1 MARAPLHREA
11 FETRCGNGAARVY
24 DVRFPEDVE
33 LQRLIFALVLASACG
48 AAAQSYPV
56 KPVRMIVGF
65 APGGGT
71 DVTARVIV
79 QALSDGLGQRVVID
93 NRPGANGVLGSE
105 LTAKAPAD
113 GYTILMVNSGHT
125 VNPGMYQKLPYDTIR
140 DFAPVSL
147 VMTISNLLVIHPSLP
162 VKTLPEFVRLA
173 LARPGA
179 INYGSGGHGASS
191 HLAMELLKKA
201 TKTDLVHVP
210 YKSGGVSATAL
221 LAGEVAVSFNTIP
234 SALQYVKA
242 GRLRAIGVS
251 SLQRSISVPEVP
263 TIAEQGYPGFSAS
276 GLAGLVAPAG
286 TPADIVARLNAE
298 VVKLLKQPKV
308 VEQCLALGL
317 DPVGDSP
324 AEFAQFI
331 RSDMEKWTR
340 LTRDL
345 NLKLE

>member
-1 MARAPLHREA
+1 MIDWRGVLLLLVCGSGQAQMYPAR
-11 FETRCGNGAARVY
+11 
-24 DVRFPEDVE
+24 
-33 LQRLIFALVLASACG
+33 
-48 AAAQSYPV
+48 
-56 KPVRMIVGF
+56 PVRMIVGF

-93 NRPGANGVLGSE
+93 NRPGANGVVGTE
-105 LTAKAPAD
+105 MTARAAPD
-113 GYTILMVNSGHT
+113 GYTLLMVISGHT

-140 DFAPVSL
+140 DFAPISL
-147 VMTISNLLVIHPSLP
+147 VMMISNLLVIHPSLP

-173 LARPGA
+173 RAKPGA

-191 HLAMELLKKA
+191 HLGMELFNRTAKI
-201 TKTDLVHVP
+201 DLVHVP

-234 SALQYVKA
+234 SALAYVKA
-242 GRLRAIGVS
+242 GRLRATGVS
-251 SLQRSISVPEVP
+251 SLKRSISVPEVP
-263 TIAEQGYPGFSAS
+263 TIAEMGYPGFSAS

-286 TPADIVARLNAE
+286 TPAEIIERLNAE
-298 VVKLLKQPKV
+298 VVKLLKHPKV
-308 VEQCLALGL
+308 IEQCLALGL
-317 DPVGDSP
+317 DPVGDTP

-331 RSDMEKWTR
+331 RADLDKWTR

-345 NLKLE
+345 KLKLE

>member
-1 MARAPLHREA
+1 MGPRDGFMMRVMLRELITLSCGIALLAAMPL
-11 FETRCGNGAARVY
+11 
-24 DVRFPEDVE
+24 
-33 LQRLIFALVLASACG
+33 Q
-48 AAAQSYPV
+48 AQSYPS

-93 NRPGANGVLGSE
+93 NRPGANGVLGTE
-105 LTAKAPAD
+105 LTAKAPPD

-125 VNPGMYQKLPYDTIR
+125 VNPGMYQKLPYDTLR
-140 DFAPVSL
+140 DFAPISL
-147 VMTISNLLVIHPSLP
+147 VMTIANLLVIHPSLP
-162 VKTLPEFVRLA
+162 VRTLPAFVRLA
-173 LARPGA
+173 RARPGA

-191 HLAMELLKKA
+191 HLAMELLKK
-201 TKTDLVHVP
+201 TTQTDLVHVP

-251 SLQRSISVPEVP
+251 SLQRSISVPEVA

-286 TPADIVARLNAE
+286 TPADVIARLNAE

-308 VEQCLALGL
+308 VEQCLTLGL

-331 RSDMEKWTR
+331 RSDMDKWMK
-340 LTRDL
+340 LTRAL
-345 NLKLE
+345 NLTMQ

>member
-1 MARAPLHREA
+1 MRFVTSLRWLMLLLV
-11 FETRCGNGAARVY
+11 CGGA
-24 DVRFPEDVE
+24 
-33 LQRLIFALVLASACG
+33 Q
-48 AAAQSYPV
+48 AQNYTV

-79 QALSDGLGQRVVID
+79 QALSDGLGQRVIID
-93 NRPGANGVLGSE
+93 NRPGANGVVGTE
-105 LTAKAPAD
+105 ITAKAPPD

-125 VNPGMYQKLPYDTIR
+125 VNPGMYKKLPYDSIR
-140 DFAPVSL
+140 DFAPISL

-162 VKTLPEFVRLA
+162 VKTLPEFVKLA
-173 LARPGA
+173 RARPGA

-191 HLAMELLKKA
+191 HLAMELFKRTAKI
-201 TKTDLVHVP
+201 DLVHVP

-234 SALQYVKA
+234 SALSYVKA

-263 TIAEQGYPGFSAS
+263 TIAEQGYSGFSAS

-286 TPADIVARLNAE
+286 TPPEVINRLNTE

-308 VEQCLALGL
+308 IEQCLTLGL
-317 DPVGDSP
+317 DPVGDTP

-331 RSDMEKWTR
+331 RTDMEKWTR

-345 NLKLE
+345 NLNME

>member
-1 MARAPLHREA
+1 MDWWRVLMLFGLVVVVPAP
-11 FETRCGNGAARVY
+11 
-24 DVRFPEDVE
+24 
-33 LQRLIFALVLASACG
+33 
-48 AAAQSYPV
+48 AQPYPS
-56 KPVRMIVGF
+56 KPVRMVVGV

-105 LTAKAPAD
+105 LAARAAPD

-125 VNPGMYQKLPYDTIR
+125 VNPGMYRKLPYDTLR

-162 VKTLPEFVRLA
+162 VKSLPEFVRLA
-173 LARPGA
+173 RAKPGA

-191 HLAMELLKKA
+191 HLAVELLKKTA
-201 TKTDLVHVP
+201 AIDLVHVP
-210 YKSGGVSATAL
+210 YKSGGLSATAL

-234 SALQYVKA
+234 SALAFVKA
-242 GRLRAIGVS
+242 GRLRAIGIS
-251 SLQRSISVPEVP
+251 ILRRSASVPEVP

-286 TPADIVARLNAE
+286 TPAEVIARLNAE
-298 VVKLLKQPKV
+298 VVKLLKLPQV

-331 RSDMEKWTR
+331 RADLDKWTR
-340 LTRDL
+340 LTREL
-345 NLKLE
+345 NLKQE

>member
-1 MARAPLHREA
+1 MSGWRILMLLGLFAATHAP
-11 FETRCGNGAARVY
+11 
-24 DVRFPEDVE
+24 
-33 LQRLIFALVLASACG
+33 
-48 AAAQSYPV
+48 AQPYPA

-105 LTAKAPAD
+105 IAAKAPAD

-125 VNPGMYQKLPYDTIR
+125 VNPGMYRSLPYDTLR
-140 DFAPVSL
+140 DFAPISL
-147 VMTISNLLVIHPSLP
+147 VMTIANLLVVHPSLP
-162 VKTLPEFVRLA
+162 VKALPEFVRLA
-173 LARPGA
+173 RARPGA

-191 HLAMELLKKA
+191 HLAVELLKKTA
-201 TKTDLVHVP
+201 AIDLVHVP
-210 YKSGGVSATAL
+210 YKSGGLSATAL

-234 SALQYVKA
+234 SALAYVKA
-242 GRLRAIGVS
+242 GRLRAIGIS
-251 SLQRSISVPEVP
+251 SLRRSLSVPEVP

-286 TPADIVARLNAE
+286 TPGEAITRLNAE
-298 VVKLLKQPKV
+298 VVKLLKLPKV

-317 DPVGDSP
+317 DPVGDTP

-331 RSDMEKWTR
+331 RADLEKWTK
-340 LTRDL
+340 LTREL
-345 NLKLE
+345 NLKQE

>member
-1 MARAPLHREA
+1 MRFVTSL
-11 FETRCGNGAARVY
+11 RCLMLLLLCGGA
-24 DVRFPEDVE
+24 
-33 LQRLIFALVLASACG
+33 Q
-48 AAAQSYPV
+48 AQNYPV

-79 QALSDGLGQRVVID
+79 QALSDGLGQRVIID
-93 NRPGANGVLGSE
+93 NRPGANGVVGTE
-105 LTAKAPAD
+105 ITAKSPPD

-125 VNPGMYQKLPYDTIR
+125 VNPGMYKKLPYDTIR
-140 DFAPVSL
+140 DFAPISL

-173 LARPGA
+173 RARPGA

-191 HLAMELLKKA
+191 HLAMELFKRTAKI
-201 TKTDLVHVP
+201 DLVHVP

-234 SALQYVKA
+234 SALSYVKS

-286 TPADIVARLNAE
+286 TPPEVINRLNTE

-308 VEQCLALGL
+308 IEQCLTLGL
-317 DPVGDSP
+317 DPVGDTP

-331 RSDMEKWTR
+331 RTDMDKWTR

-345 NLKLE
+345 NLNME

>member
-1 MARAPLHREA
+1 MIDWRGVLLLLVCGSGQAQMYPAR
-11 FETRCGNGAARVY
+11 
-24 DVRFPEDVE
+24 
-33 LQRLIFALVLASACG
+33 
-48 AAAQSYPV
+48 
-56 KPVRMIVGF
+56 PVRMIVGF

-93 NRPGANGVLGSE
+93 NRPGANGVVGTE
-105 LTAKAPAD
+105 MTARAAPD
-113 GYTILMVNSGHT
+113 GYTLLMVNSGHT

-140 DFAPVSL
+140 DFAPISL
-147 VMTISNLLVIHPSLP
+147 VMMISNLLVIHPSLP

-173 LARPGA
+173 RAKPGA

-191 HLAMELLKKA
+191 HLGMELFNRTAKI
-201 TKTDLVHVP
+201 DLVHVP

-234 SALQYVKA
+234 SALAYVKA

-251 SLQRSISVPEVP
+251 SLKRSISVPEVP
-263 TIAEQGYPGFSAS
+263 TIAEMGYPGFSAS

-286 TPADIVARLNAE
+286 TPAEIIERLNAE
-298 VVKLLKQPKV
+298 VVKLLKHPKV
-308 VEQCLALGL
+308 IEQCLALGL
-317 DPVGDSP
+317 DPVGDTP

-331 RSDMEKWTR
+331 RADLDKWTR

-345 NLKLE
+345 KLKLE

>member
-1 MARAPLHREA
+1 MVPRDGFMMRDM
-11 FETRCGNGAARVY
+11 F
-24 DVRFPEDVE
+24 RFSTTFGVGLALLVAIPS
-33 LQRLIFALVLASACG
+33 FA
-48 AAAQSYPV
+48 QTYPS

-93 NRPGANGVLGSE
+93 NRPGANGVLGTE
-105 LTAKAPAD
+105 LTAKSPPD

-125 VNPGMYQKLPYDTIR
+125 VNPGMYQKLPYDTLR

-147 VMTISNLLVIHPSLP
+147 VMTIANLLVIHPSLP

-173 LARPGA
+173 RAKPGA

-191 HLAMELLKKA
+191 HLAMELLKK
-201 TKTDLVHVP
+201 TTQTDLVHVP

-251 SLQRSISVPEVP
+251 SLARSISVPDVP
-263 TIAEQGYPGFSAS
+263 TIAEQGYPGFAAS
-276 GLAGLVAPAG
+276 GPAGLVVPAG
-286 TPADIVARLNAE
+286 TPAEAIARLNAE

-308 VEQCLALGL
+308 VEQCLTLGL

-331 RSDMEKWTR
+331 RADMDKWTK

-345 NLKLE
+345 NLTMQ